1 MWCEA
6 VGMSGEVLV
15 GEDAFFLFGEGNV
28 AFGHGLQKAASG
40 GEIIPPILRVIVQT
54 KLGISTIGV
63 DVRVQP
69 EGFALPTKQLAY
81 CSHCHILAV
90 LAGAAKSW
98 CHDFN
103 YEL

>member
-54 KLGISTIGV
+54 KLRIGTIGV

-69 EGFALPTKQLAY
+69 ESFALFAEQFAY
-81 CSHCHILAV
+81 SVGNHILRV
-90 LAGAAKSW
+90 TTGAAK
-98 CHDFN
+98 F
-103 YEL
+103 